1 MLFNDADPVCAQDLA
16 VIDPEV
22 EAVAKAEQIV
32 IDGPASVIRTTMEGA
47 GHDILS
53 RFQTFSG
60 YLLTPGINIQ
70 QVAAVM
76 NISSTA
82 ISRPRMR
89 LNQVVAL
96 EPDPSLCLMHRWLK
110 FAALKEIY
118 AAAFR
123 RFNKQS
129 DRYQA
134 KMEAWTEQA
143 EQCWARLESAGVG
156 VVLIPLP
163 CPGAVREFGAG
174 TFSTDG
180 NVSAVG
186 SGSSDPG
193 AVIYNVAIT
202 WVGSQPYGAG
212 YQNPLN
218 KNNSE
223 SAWSAV
229 VQIPSRAGATLSVS
243 IANLNP
249 PNSNNFPAIGTAAG
263 LYTVM
268 TASGWNVYVGISPQS
283 PTAAPT
289 GQPSANPMWLQNATP
304 IPIGTTSWTLPNAPV
319 SGTYPLQCGQFA
331 DYSFACLNI
340 LQRA

>member
-1 MLFNDADPVCAQDLA
+1 MLFNDADVVCGLDLA

-22 EAVAKAEQIV
+22 LAVASAEQIV
-32 IDGPASVIRTTMEGA
+32 VDGPASVIRTTMEGA
-47 GHDILS
+47 GHEIIS

-60 YLLTPGINIQ
+60 YLLSPGINVQ
-70 QVAAVM
+70 QVAAVL

-123 RFNKQS
+123 RFNKQQ

-134 KMEAWTEQA
+134 KMEAWAVQA
-143 EQCWARLESAGVG
+143 DQCWKRLESAGVG

-174 TFSTDG
+174 TFSAS
-180 NVSAVG
+180 NVSCVG
-186 SGSSDPG
+186 NGSTDLG
-193 AVIYNVAIT
+193 QVIYNVAIT
-202 WVGSQPYGAG
+202 WTGTQPYGGG
-212 YQNPLN
+212 YVNPLN

-223 SAWSAV
+223 SGWSAI
-229 VQIPSRAGATLSVS
+229 VQIPAQPGTTLSVS

-249 PNSNNFPAIGTAAG
+249 PNANTFPAIGTAAG
-263 LYTVM
+263 LYTTQ
-268 TASGWNVYVGISPQS
+268 TATGWNVYVGIAPTQA
-283 PTAAPT
+283 TAAPT
-289 GQPSANPMWLQNATP
+289 GQPSINPMWLQNATP
-304 IPIGTTSWTLPNAPV
+304 IPIATTSWTLPNVPV
-319 SGTYPLQCGQFA
+319 GNTYPLQCGQYE
-331 DYSFACLNI
+331 DYEFSVMNI